1 MKYAAAILILCLVF
15 YVSFSLLA
23 QNNFQDDMFPGSDTE
38 KQPEQKKIDQDEDE
52 NNDIDYGDIFSD
64 DQDMISRKLFQKRL
78 PPLTKKQKIVWAF
91 RLAESNPFL

>member
-23 QNNFQDDMFPGSDTE
+23 QDKFQDGMFPGSDTE
-38 KQPEQKKIDQDEDE
+38 TQTEQKKIDREEEE
-52 NNDIDYGDIFSD
+52 NDDIDYGDIFSD

-91 RLAESNPFL
+91 KLAETNPFL